1 MSNKKF
7 TEVEINHLQANSYVL
22 EATPSTVHFSAE
34 FKAKFWNASSE
45 GATPREIVASMGIDP
60 DVLGSSRLSGLK
72 GMIRN
77 EVRAGKGFR
86 DLNTYKTGINDFMTL
101 EAKIEFLEQKIAYK
115 DQEIEFLKKL
125 YLWVRRSQKHEDSC
139 S

>member
-7 TEVEINHLQANSYVL
+7 TEVEITHLQSNSYVL
-22 EATPSTVHFSAE
+22 EATPNTVHFSAE
-34 FKAKFWNASSE
+34 FKKKFWDALSK

-60 DVLGSSRLSGLK
+60 EVLGSSRLSGLK

-101 EAKIEFLEQKIAYK
+101 EAKIKFLEQKIAYK
-115 DQEIEFLKKL
+115 EIGRAH
-125 YLWVRRSQKHEDSC
+125 V
-139 S
+139 